1 MQLRTPW
8 ILSRKRLLVA
18 LAADGA
24 LFGLLYFA
32 LYELRFGI
40 WPGFSVR
47 IAVLLVIWSL
57 SSYIIGRYS
66 GPGNTGRELHAL
78 NSVGKQLIA
87 TGFVLSLT
95 LGITL
100 FQVWLFNKDPV
111 QASFRSFLIPFLGS
125 LAVLSPLLLLLLH
138 RLFELKDLDNLCW
151 SYVGSE
157 DGFQQLRDM
166 LKWSRVQVRL
176 EHIFPSEVEQ
186 SCSSQF
192 VVDHF
197 YGHSPVLLSALYKFQ
212 RKGRVVLSR
221 LSWCELVLQRF
232 PPELL
237 SESDLLD
244 GGFYV
249 LSGTLQNRVKR
260 VGDVIVALC
269 LLIVTSP
276 LILVSALLI
285 KVSDRGPVFYSQL
298 RTGHHGVPFRI
309 WKLRTMRVDAEHHG
323 AQWSSRSDPRITRVG
338 SILRRT
344 RLDELPQLWCVLAG
358 SMSLIGPRPERPE
371 FDQSLSCQIP
381 NYKLRHFI
389 RPGLSGW
396 AQVNYPY
403 GASVVDSANKLSYDL
418 FYIKNFSFLL
428 DLLILFKTMRLVFN
442 AKGALPEVSGNAPSS
457 SVMSS

>member
-8 ILSRKRLLVA
+8 ILSRKRLLAA
-18 LAADGA
+18 LVADGA
-24 LFGLLYFA
+24 LFALLYFV
-32 LYELRFGI
+32 LYELQFGV
-40 WPGFSVR
+40 WPGLSLR

-57 SSYIIGRYS
+57 SSYVIGRYS
-66 GPGNTGRELHAL
+66 GLAKNGQDLHAL
-78 NSVGKQLIA
+78 NLVCRQLVA
-87 TGFVLSLT
+87 TVFVLSLT

-125 LAVLSPLLLLLLH
+125 LAVLSPLLLLLLR
-138 RLFELKDLDNLCW
+138 RLFELKDLDNSSW
-151 SYVGSE
+151 SYIGSE
-157 DGFQQLRDM
+157 EGFQKLGDM
-166 LKWSRVQVRL
+166 LKWSRVQVHL
-176 EHIFPSEVEQ
+176 EHVLPSQINQ
-186 SCSSQF
+186 SFSSQF
-192 VVDHF
+192 VVDCFH
-197 YGHSPVLLSALYKFQ
+197 GHSPELLSTLCHFQ
-212 RKGRVVLSR
+212 RQGAVVLSR

-237 SESDLLD
+237 TESDLLD
-244 GGFYV
+244 GCFYI
-249 LSGTLQNRVKR
+249 LSRTLQNRVKR
-260 VGDVIVALC
+260 VGDIVVAAC

-276 LILVSALLI
+276 LILASALLI
-285 KVSDRGPVFYSQL
+285 KCSDRGPVFYSQL
-298 RTGHHGVPFRI
+298 RTGIDGVSFRI
-309 WKLRTMRVDAEHHG
+309 WKLRTMRTNAEQQG

-344 RLDELPQLWCVLAG
+344 RLDELPQLWCVLTG

-403 GASVVDSANKLSYDL
+403 GASVEDSANKLSYDL
-418 FYIKNFSFLL
+418 YYLKNFSFLL

-442 AKGALPEVSGNAPSS
+442 AQGALPEHSTISNPSL
-457 SVMSS
+457 

>member
-1 MQLRTPW
+1 M
-8 ILSRKRLLVA
+8 
-18 LAADGA
+18 
-24 LFGLLYFA
+24 
-32 LYELRFGI
+32 
-40 WPGFSVR
+40 
-47 IAVLLVIWSL
+47 
-57 SSYIIGRYS
+57 
-66 GPGNTGRELHAL
+66 
-78 NSVGKQLIA
+78 
-87 TGFVLSLT
+87 
-95 LGITL
+95 
-100 FQVWLFNKDPV
+100 
-111 QASFRSFLIPFLGS
+111 
-125 LAVLSPLLLLLLH
+125 LSPLLLLLLH
-138 RLFELKDLDNLCW
+138 RLFELKDLDNLSW

-176 EHIFPSEVEQ
+176 EHILPSEAEQ

-285 KVSDRGPVFYSQL
+285 KVSDRGPVF
-298 RTGHHGVPFRI
+298 
-309 WKLRTMRVDAEHHG
+309 
-323 AQWSSRSDPRITRVG
+323 
-338 SILRRT
+338 IL
-344 RLDELPQLWCVLAG
+344 
-358 SMSLIGPRPERPE
+358 S
-371 FDQSLSCQIP
+371 
-381 NYKLRHFI
+381 
-389 RPGLSGW
+389 
-396 AQVNYPY
+396 
-403 GASVVDSANKLSYDL
+403 
-418 FYIKNFSFLL
+418 
-428 DLLILFKTMRLVFN
+428 
-442 AKGALPEVSGNAPSS
+442 
-457 SVMSS
+457 